1 MLFCTFWPRFY
12 DFLNMKCAKK
22 TRLAKKYQYLAKKD
36 GIVCGNCHIFAT
48 DKVAVETNYN
58 YIYN

>member
-1 MLFCTFWPRFY
+1 
-12 DFLNMKCAKK
+12 MKCAKK

-48 DKVAVETNYN
+48 DKVAVETN
-58 YIYN
+58 ITI